1 MKEVFLIQELQIA
14 LPANLEDIKLPAP
27 EIVNYWRLAEN
38 RIFYIDYEIDESV
51 LEIQRSIIA
60 INIADK
66 DIPIED
72 RLPIKIYLDT
82 PGGLLSETMSLAT
95 IMIMSKTPVITVN
108 IAEAYSGGCL
118 LLLAGHKRY
127 ALPYAKAMLHTG
139 SGGTVGTYEQTE
151 QAQKNYKK
159 QIDEMGSYV
168 LERSGM
174 DEKLYKRNK
183 SKDWYMDST
192 EQKTY
197 GIIHDVVTSLD
208 EII

>member
-1 MKEVFLIQELQIA
+1 MFHIDTLQIA
-14 LPANLEDIKLPAP
+14 IPENLEDMKLPSP
-27 EIVNYWRLAEN
+27 EMVNYWTLAEK

-60 INIADK
+60 INIADRDK
-66 DIPIED
+66 KIED
-72 RLPIKIYLDT
+72 RIPIKIFLDT

-95 IMIMSKTPVITVN
+95 IMIMSKTPIITVN

-118 LLLAGHKRY
+118 LLLAGHQRY
-127 ALPYAKAMLHTG
+127 ALPYSKAMLHTG

-159 QIDEMGSYV
+159 QIEEMGSYI
-168 LERSGM
+168 LERTGM
-174 DEKLYKRNK
+174 DDKLYKRNK
-183 SKDWYMDST
+183 AKDWYLDANEQVST
-192 EQKTY
+192 
-197 GIIHDVVTSLD
+197 GVVHKIVSDLD